1 MEMIATR
8 TVLIVDDDP
17 DDIELT
23 TLAIQKSSRN
33 IHIISAGDGKSAMVM
48 LVHGT
53 LPDLIFLDLKMPG
66 MSGVEVLRQIRS
78 SERLRRI
85 PVVVITSSSLDTDM
99 REALNAGADAFAHK
113 AFDMV
118 RFNREIHMLLT
129 EWLHV

>member
-1 MEMIATR
+1 MPN
-8 TVLIVDDDP
+8 VLVVDDEIGP
-17 DDIELT
+17 RESLRMILKPNYNVFTAE
-23 TLAIQKSSRN
+23 
-33 IHIISAGDGKSAMVM
+33 DGHAALQM
-48 LVHGT
+48 LGKAEMDVIT
-53 LPDLIFLDLKMPG
+53 LDLKMPG